1 MMILPLI
8 LFLKWIQTVTGCN
21 WWKTDSLAKMSVS
34 RAAHSSRKPHSC
46 KKQFS
51 PKACLSKLYD
61 KHLVFSA
68 QDCKHWSQSEVKI
81 DPNVLPRKSLCSSV
95 KEVNSVKLEG
105 LDPSKIVEI
114 KQKKREF
121 FMSYTSHSGVCK
133 CEMALT
139 SESFL
144 CWRNRRLFENKPFF
158 FQNEK
163 YVFVFAAYIFLR

>member
-1 MMILPLI
+1 
-8 LFLKWIQTVTGCN
+8 
-21 WWKTDSLAKMSVS
+21 MSVS

-46 KKQFS
+46 KKQFL

-95 KEVNSVKLEG
+95 KELNSVKLEG

-121 FMSYTSHSGVCK
+121 FMSYTFSHSRVCK
-133 CEMALT
+133 CEKMWNGSYFRIVFTLKEDCLKIST
-139 SESFL
+139 SFSEMKNTFL
-144 CWRNRRLFENKPFF
+144 
-158 FQNEK
+158 
-163 YVFVFAAYIFLR
+163 FLLLIYFCDNQ

>member
-1 MMILPLI
+1 M
-8 LFLKWIQTVTGCN
+8 IQTVTGCN

-95 KEVNSVKLEG
+95 KELNSVKLEA

-114 KQKKREF
+114 KEKKREF
-121 FMSYTSHSGVCK
+121 FMSYTFSHSRVCK

-139 SESFL
+139 SELFL
-144 CWRNRRLFENKPFF
+144 RWRKIDENKHFF
-158 FQNEK
+158 FRNEK
-163 YVFVFAAYIFLR
+163 

>member
-1 MMILPLI
+1 
-8 LFLKWIQTVTGCN
+8 
-21 WWKTDSLAKMSVS
+21 MSVS

-68 QDCKHWSQSEVKI
+68 QDCKHWSQSKVKI

-95 KEVNSVKLEG
+95 KELNSVKLEG

-114 KQKKREF
+114 KQQKREF
-121 FMSYTSHSGVCK
+121 FMSYTFSHSRVCK

-139 SESFL
+139 SELSL
-144 CWRNRRLFENKPFF
+144 RWRKIVENKHFF
-158 FQNEK
+158 FRNEK
-163 YVFVFAAYIFLR
+163 KVFVFVAYIFLR